1 MVDDERRRRI
11 IKALNHDFRKK
22 ILESVATGKVTYTE
36 LLKSTGV
43 ESGYL
48 AYHLRNMGDLLE
60 KGEDGYTLTPLGL
73 EAYSMLHGQV
83 EAPRKILTLPR
94 ALALILLAVIL
105 VSAIGY
111 AYSSSEK
118 ESAEGRRRVNRAAL
132 LNHTTTMMDTIVN
145 AFEYVDVPRSVWT
158 DILVQSML
166 LQKDLTAMS
175 ADNDPLTPT
184 RLVPMIDELVNEA
197 KSTLSSSDSEYLALS
212 RENRL
217 LLRDLYGELFDV
229 KKSLR

>member
-1 MVDDERRRRI
+1 VVDDEKRRRI

-22 ILESVATGKVTYTE
+22 ILRSVATGKITYTE

-48 AYHLRNMGDLLE
+48 AYHLRSMGDLLD
-60 KGEDGYTLTPLGL
+60 KSEDGYTLTPLGL
-73 EAYSMLHGQV
+73 EAYSMLQGQV
-83 EAPRKILTLPR
+83 EAPRKTLTPPR
-94 ALALILLAVIL
+94 VVALILLAVIL
-105 VSAIGY
+105 VSMIGY

-118 ESAEGRRRVNRAAL
+118 ESAEGRRLANRAAL
-132 LNHTTTMMDTIVN
+132 LNHTTTMMDVIVN

-158 DILVQSML
+158 DILVQSTL
-166 LQKDLTAMS
+166 IQKDLAAMS

-184 RLVPMIDELVNEA
+184 HIVPMIDELVNEA
-197 KSTLSSSDSEYLALS
+197 KTTLSGLDSEYLALS

-217 LLRDLYGELFDV
+217 LLRDLYGELFDI